1 MKKQYAVNVQ
11 LGEAQ
16 KRNWAYLHIFFSL
29 LHFWGFGYR
38 SPMQEQWQKI
48 REILENLVEP
58 GPYKVWIAPVQA
70 SVEGTTLRLVTV
82 SAFAARRLRDQFE
95 AAIREAAAI
104 VLDCPPEALTLD
116 FVSAAPQPVTP
127 SSLTA
132 DSATPAPLA
141 APTPVLPPAPSAA
154 QQGMLP
160 LELAPMPKARPRFRF
175 SFDDFVVGSSNE
187 MAVAAARDVCKP
199 DGFVETLFVSSAP
212 GLGKTHLAQAVGLA
226 LQQEGEGA
234 RVGYLT
240 AEELTSRFVQSVRQ
254 RDVEG
259 FRDQMRHWDVLLLE
273 DVHFLQGKEKIQE
286 MVLNLVKSL
295 QGRGGRAI
303 FTSTFTPRELSKLDS
318 QLVSHLSAGILA
330 PMERPTLDMRREI
343 LQRKA
348 RSFQVMLPDEVS
360 ELLAGRLSDD
370 IRQLEACLN
379 NLAFKARLLHKRISP
394 EMALEVLQQF
404 AGAESVPDWD
414 GIVALVCKIYGLS
427 LRQLESR
434 SRRQECVMGRN
445 TVFYLARKH
454 TDLSLAEI
462 GDRLNRTHS
471 SVIKGITS
479 LERELAR
486 ESSKGRQIARAL
498 DLIERNAG
506 LTAAPRAV

>member
-1 MKKQYAVNVQ
+1 
-11 LGEAQ
+11 
-16 KRNWAYLHIFFSL
+16 
-29 LHFWGFGYR
+29 
-38 SPMQEQWQKI
+38 MQEQWQKI

-58 GPYKVWIAPVQA
+58 GPYKVWIAPVRA

-82 SAFAARRLRDQFE
+82 SAFAARRLRVQFE
-95 AAIREAAAI
+95 TAIREAAAI
-104 VLDCPPEALTLD
+104 VLDCPPDALTLD
-116 FVSAAPQPVTP
+116 FASASSQPVAAP
-127 SSLTA
+127 SA
-132 DSATPAPLA
+132 DGA
-141 APTPVLPPAPSAA
+141 APVPIAGMPAHAAPPAPPAV
-154 QQGMLP
+154 QQGTLP

-226 LQQEGEGA
+226 LQQEGDGA

-303 FTSTFTPRELSKLDS
+303 FTSTFTPRELSRLDS

-348 RSFQVMLPDEVS
+348 RTFQVMLPDDVS

-506 LTAAPRAV
+506 LTASVPRAAAL

>member
-1 MKKQYAVNVQ
+1 M
-11 LGEAQ
+11 LGEG
-16 KRNWAYLHIFFSL
+16 KKSLWAYLRVFFSL
-29 LHFWGFGYR
+29 LPFWRFGYR

-48 REILENLVEP
+48 RKILENLMEA
-58 GPYKVWIAPVQA
+58 GPYKVWVAPVQA
-70 SVEGTTLRLVTV
+70 TIEGTTLRLSTV
-82 SAFAARRLRDQFE
+82 SAFAARRLREQFE
-95 AAIREAAAI
+95 PLIREAAAV
-104 VLDCPPEALTLD
+104 VLECEPSALTLEFAAQTAAAKAAPAPAPSVED
-116 FVSAAPQPVTP
+116 GSAAQ
-127 SSLTA
+127 A
-132 DSATPAPLA
+132 LA
-141 APTPVLPPAPSAA
+141 APVADMPAAMPA
-154 QQGMLP
+154 QQGLLP
-160 LELAPMPKARPRFRF
+160 LGLAPMPKARPRFRF

-187 MAVAAARDVCKP
+187 MAVAAARDVCKA

-212 GLGKTHLAQAVGLA
+212 GLGKTHLAQAVGLS
-226 LQQEGEGA
+226 LQQSGEGA

-240 AEELTSRFVQSVRQ
+240 AEELTSRFVQAVRQ

-259 FRDQMRHWDVLLLE
+259 FREQMHQWDVLLLE

-295 QGRGGRAI
+295 QSRGGRAI
-303 FTSTFTPRELSKLDS
+303 FTSTFTPRELSRLDS

-330 PMERPTLDMRREI
+330 PMERPTQEMRREI

-348 RSFQVMLPDEVS
+348 RSFQVMLPDEVG
-360 ELLAGRLSDD
+360 ELLAGRLNGD

-404 AGAESVPDWD
+404 AGAEAVPDWD
-414 GIVALVCKIYGLS
+414 DIVALVCKIYGLS

-445 TVFYLARKH
+445 TIFYLARKH

-506 LTAAPRAV
+506 LTAAPRAASA

>member
-1 MKKQYAVNVQ
+1 MYIP
-11 LGEAQ
+11 LGEGK
-16 KRNWAYLHIFFSL
+16 KRIWAYLRIFLSL
-29 LHFWGFGYR
+29 PRFYGFGYR
-38 SPMQEQWQKI
+38 CPMQEQWQKI
-48 REILENLVEP
+48 REILENLVDA
-58 GPYKVWIAPVQA
+58 GPFKVWIAPVQA
-70 SVEGTTLRLVTV
+70 VVEGTTVRLATV
-82 SAFAARRLRDQFE
+82 SAFAARRLREQFE
-95 AAIREAAAI
+95 SVIREAAAI
-104 VLDCPPEALTLD
+104 VLECAPEALHLE
-116 FVSAAPQPVTP
+116 FVTAAPQPVAP
-127 SSLTA
+127 VAAA
-132 DSATPAPLA
+132 DSHG
-141 APTPVLPPAPSAA
+141 APSAVPA
-154 QQGMLP
+154 PAVPSAPEQGLLP
-160 LELAPMPKARPRFRF
+160 LALAPLPKARPRFRF

-187 MAVAAARDVCKP
+187 MAVAAARDVCKS

-226 LQQEGEGA
+226 LQQEGDGA

-240 AEELTSRFVQSVRQ
+240 AEELTSRFVQAVRQ
-254 RDVEG
+254 RDVES

-273 DVHFLQGKEKIQE
+273 DVHFLQGKDKIQE

-303 FTSTFTPRELSKLDS
+303 FTSTFTPRELSGLDS
-318 QLVSHLSAGILA
+318 QLVSRLSAGILA
-330 PMERPTLDMRREI
+330 PMDRPTLDMRREI

-370 IRQLEACLN
+370 VRQLEACLN

-404 AGAESVPDWD
+404 AGVDAVPDWES
-414 GIVALVCKIYGLS
+414 IVALVCKIYGLS

-486 ESSKGRQIARAL
+486 ESAKGRQIARAL

-506 LTAAPRAV
+506 LTAAPRVAASL

>member
-1 MKKQYAVNVQ
+1 MKMM
-11 LGEAQ
+11 LGEG
-16 KRNWAYLHIFFSL
+16 KKSLWAYLRVFFSL
-29 LHFWGFGYR
+29 LPFWRFGYR
-38 SPMQEQWQKI
+38 SRMQEQWQKI
-48 REILENLVEP
+48 RKILENLMEA
-58 GPYKVWIAPVQA
+58 GPYKVWVAPVQA
-70 SVEGTTLRLVTV
+70 TIEGTTLRLSTV
-82 SAFAARRLRDQFE
+82 SAFAARRLREQFE
-95 AAIREAAAI
+95 PLIREAAAA
-104 VLDCPPEALTLD
+104 VLECEPAALTLE
-116 FVSAAPQPVTP
+116 FSAQTAVTTAAPAQALSVQ
-127 SSLTA
+127 A
-132 DSATPAPLA
+132 PAAEAFA
-141 APTPVLPPAPSAA
+141 APVPDMPAAVTT

-160 LELAPMPKARPRFRF
+160 LGLAPMPKARPRFRF

-187 MAVAAARDVCKP
+187 MAVAAARDVCKA

-212 GLGKTHLAQAVGLA
+212 GLGKTHLAQAVGLS
-226 LQQEGEGA
+226 LQQSGEGA

-240 AEELTSRFVQSVRQ
+240 AEELTSRFVQAVRQ

-259 FRDQMRHWDVLLLE
+259 FREQMHQWDVLLLE

-295 QGRGGRAI
+295 QSRGGRAI
-303 FTSTFTPRELSKLDS
+303 FTSTFTPRELSRLDS

-330 PMERPTLDMRREI
+330 PMERPTQEMRREI

-348 RSFQVMLPDEVS
+348 RSFQVMLPDEVG
-360 ELLAGRLSDD
+360 ELLAGRLNGD

-404 AGAESVPDWD
+404 AGAEAVPDWD
-414 GIVALVCKIYGLS
+414 DIVALVCKIYGLS

-434 SRRQECVMGRN
+434 SRRQECVLGRN
-445 TVFYLARKH
+445 TIFYLARKH

-506 LTAAPRAV
+506 LTAAPRAASA

>member
-1 MKKQYAVNVQ
+1 
-11 LGEAQ
+11 
-16 KRNWAYLHIFFSL
+16 
-29 LHFWGFGYR
+29 
-38 SPMQEQWQKI
+38 MQEQWQKI
-48 REILENLVEP
+48 REILENLMEP
-58 GPYKVWIAPVQA
+58 GPYKVWVAPVQA
-70 SVEGTTLRLVTV
+70 SVEGTAIRLSTV
-82 SAFAARRLRDQFE
+82 SAFAARRLREQFE
-95 AAIREAAAI
+95 PLIREAAAA
-104 VLDCPPEALTLD
+104 VLACEPAALTLE
-116 FVSAAPQPVTP
+116 FAVRSAAGTAAVEPASDGRAVQKP
-127 SSLTA
+127 S
-132 DSATPAPLA
+132 DR
-141 APTPVLPPAPSAA
+141 PPAQEREAVEAA
-154 QQGMLP
+154 QQGLLP
-160 LELAPMPKARPRFRF
+160 LGLAPMPKARPRFRF

-187 MAVAAARDVCKP
+187 MAVAAARDVCKA

-212 GLGKTHLAQAVGLA
+212 GLGKTHLAQAVGLT

-240 AEELTSRFVQSVRQ
+240 AEELTSRFVQAVRQ
-254 RDVEG
+254 RDVES
-259 FRDQMRHWDVLLLE
+259 FRAQLHQWDVLLLE

-295 QGRGGRAI
+295 QSRGGRAI
-303 FTSTFTPRELSKLDS
+303 FTSTFTPRELSRLDS

-330 PMERPTLDMRREI
+330 PMERPTQEMRREI

-348 RSFQVMLPDEVS
+348 RSFQVMLPDEVG
-360 ELLAGRLSDD
+360 ELLAGRLSGD

-404 AGAESVPDWD
+404 AGAETVPDWD

-445 TVFYLARKH
+445 TIFYLARKH

-506 LTAAPRAV
+506 LAAAPRAASA

>member
-1 MKKQYAVNVQ
+1 
-11 LGEAQ
+11 
-16 KRNWAYLHIFFSL
+16 
-29 LHFWGFGYR
+29 
-38 SPMQEQWQKI
+38 MQEQWQKI
-48 REILENLVEP
+48 RGILENLMEP
-58 GPYKVWIAPVQA
+58 GPYKVWVAPVQA
-70 SVEGTTLRLVTV
+70 CIEGTTLRLSTV
-82 SAFAARRLRDQFE
+82 SAFAARRLREQFE
-95 AAIREAAAI
+95 PLIREAAAA
-104 VLDCPPEALTLD
+104 VLECEPAALTLE
-116 FVSAAPQPVTP
+116 FAAQAAVT
-127 SSLTA
+127 TA
-132 DSATPAPLA
+132 A
-141 APTPVLPPAPSAA
+141 PAPSLSAQPGSAVQASSVSVPDMPAAMTA

-160 LELAPMPKARPRFRF
+160 LGLAPMPKARPRFRF

-187 MAVAAARDVCKP
+187 MAVAAARDVCKA

-212 GLGKTHLAQAVGLA
+212 GLGKTHLAQAVGLT

-240 AEELTSRFVQSVRQ
+240 AEELTSRFVQAVRQ
-254 RDVEG
+254 RDVES
-259 FRDQMRHWDVLLLE
+259 FREQMHQWDVLLLE

-295 QGRGGRAI
+295 QSRGGRAI
-303 FTSTFTPRELSKLDS
+303 FTSTFTPRELSRLDS

-330 PMERPTLDMRREI
+330 PMERPTQEMRREI

-348 RSFQVMLPDEVS
+348 RSFQVMLPDEVG
-360 ELLAGRLSDD
+360 ELLAGRLNGD

-404 AGAESVPDWD
+404 AGAETVPDWD
-414 GIVALVCKIYGLS
+414 DIVALVCKIYGLS

-445 TVFYLARKH
+445 TIFYLARKH

-506 LTAAPRAV
+506 LAAAARVSA

>member
-1 MKKQYAVNVQ
+1 
-11 LGEAQ
+11 
-16 KRNWAYLHIFFSL
+16 
-29 LHFWGFGYR
+29 
-38 SPMQEQWQKI
+38 MQEQWQKI
-48 REILENLVEP
+48 QKILENLMEA
-58 GPYKVWIAPVQA
+58 GPYKVWVAPVQA
-70 SVEGTTLRLVTV
+70 TIEGTTLCLSTV
-82 SAFAARRLRDQFE
+82 SAFAARRLREQFE
-95 AAIREAAAI
+95 PLIREAAAA
-104 VLDCPPEALTLD
+104 VLECEPAALTLE
-116 FVSAAPQPVTP
+116 FTARTAAETSAPVTP
-127 SSLTA
+127 PAGTGAEDHPEHAPDTA
-132 DSATPAPLA
+132 ST
-141 APTPVLPPAPSAA
+141 TTR
-154 QQGMLP
+154 QGLLP
-160 LELAPMPKARPRFRF
+160 LGLAPMPKARPRFRF

-187 MAVAAARDVCKP
+187 MAVAAARDVCKA

-212 GLGKTHLAQAVGLA
+212 GLGKTHLAQAVGLT
-226 LQQEGEGA
+226 LQQDGEGA

-240 AEELTSRFVQSVRQ
+240 AEELTSRFVQAVRQ
-254 RDVEG
+254 RDVES
-259 FRDQMRHWDVLLLE
+259 FREQMHQWDVLLLE

-295 QGRGGRAI
+295 QSRGGRAI
-303 FTSTFTPRELSKLDS
+303 FTSTFTPRELSRLDS

-330 PMERPTLDMRREI
+330 PMDRPTQEMRREI

-348 RSFQVMLPDEVS
+348 RTFQVILPDEVG
-360 ELLAGRLSDD
+360 ELLADRLSGD

-404 AGAESVPDWD
+404 AGAETVPDWD
-414 GIVALVCKIYGLS
+414 DIVALVCKIYGLS

-445 TVFYLARKH
+445 TIFYLARKH

-506 LTAAPRAV
+506 LTAAPRAASA